1 MKRQAPMKITTA
13 LVLVNALLAVTLSS
27 AGCVII
33 CTTGHPVQ
41 ARDQHRPQA
50 ALATSD
56 AHDHA
61 ACHHEQV
68 ISGPK
73 GSVVAANYQVS
84 CNPDCTTWLKL
95 SSRQNVPKAAF
106 KDGGL
111 GFPESATFEQS
122 VIAASP
128 PASAS
133 FSSAPP
139 AKHSSF
145 VLRV

>member
-1 MKRQAPMKITTA
+1 MRQAPMKITTA

-41 ARDQHRPQA
+41 ARDQHRTQP

-61 ACHHEQV
+61 ACHHEHG
-68 ISGPK
+68 ISHPK
-73 GSVVAANYQVS
+73 TSDVAAHHRLS
-84 CNPDCTTWLKL
+84 CNPDCNSWMKL
-95 SSRQNVPKAAF
+95 SARQAVPKAGV
-106 KDGGL
+106 KSGGFAL
-111 GFPESATFEQS
+111 PKSTTFEQS
-122 VIAASP
+122 VMAAS
-128 PASAS
+128 ARVDTS

-139 AKHSSF
+139 AKHSSS